1 MDRVANFANKV
12 EYPYLMIIGEKD
24 TIVDN
29 SAARDWHQKTASK
42 SKEIKLMAGS
52 YHELSKE
59 PNNSVLFESILKFTV
74 KQLNE
79 STNTFGALNI
89 KDLRFSK

>member
-29 SAARDWHQKTASK
+29 SAARDWHKKTASK
-42 SKEIKLMAGS
+42 
-52 YHELSKE
+52 
-59 PNNSVLFESILKFTV
+59 
-74 KQLNE
+74 
-79 STNTFGALNI
+79 
-89 KDLRFSK
+89 